1 MITNKRIESLYKK
14 ILPICQS
21 DGFII
26 EINGKR
32 YMKTEVTYD
41 WVVDNAG
48 NIGYIE
54 DTNKPDSRVY
64 ASLFVM
70 ILICLC
76 LDRRYIDDKG
86 VQFVPVHDS
95 VLNLINKVL
104 TWDLNSGYNA
114 ALTDTKAIIDRL
126 RKDSDSVPHP

>member
-26 EINGKR
+26 EINGRR
-32 YMKTEVTYD
+32 YRKTEVTYD

-54 DTNKPDSRVY
+54 DTNTPDSRVY

>member
-32 YMKTEVTYD
+32 YRKTEVTYD

-54 DTNKPDSRVY
+54 DTNTPDSRVY

>member
-26 EINGKR
+26 EISGQR
-32 YMKTEVTYD
+32 YRKTEVTYD

>member
-32 YMKTEVTYD
+32 YRKTEITYD

-54 DTNKPDSRVY
+54 DTNTPDSRVY

-86 VQFVPVHDS
+86 VQFVHVHDS

>member
-1 MITNKRIESLYKK
+1 MINNKRIESLYKK

-26 EINGKR
+26 EINGKK
-32 YMKTEVTYD
+32 YKKTEVTYD
-41 WVVDNAG
+41 FIVDNAG

-54 DTNKPDSRVY
+54 DLNTSQSRVY

-95 VLNLINKVL
+95 VLNLIDKVL

-114 ALTDTKAIIDRL
+114 ALTDTKGIIDRL
-126 RKDSDSVPHP
+126 RKNSDSIY

>member
-26 EINGKR
+26 EINGQR
-32 YMKTEVTYD
+32 YRKTEVTYD

-54 DTNKPDSRVY
+54 DTNTPDSRVY

-86 VQFVPVHDS
+86 VRFVPVHDS